1 MQEERAR
8 NRHDGY
14 CSYPSLQKL
23 LAVGTQ
29 LVRDAWMRG
38 FSIGLSISLAFI
50 VGCVAS
56 STRYGVPKAEAAA
69 VVEQRWSYFCFEA
82 EQRRR
87 HQLQGQRGGHAR
99 LGNGG
104 GHAQRC
110 QRPDGLVLPPTTSVN
125 RRRREGASAQSPAR
139 TGARQ
144 P

>member
-8 NRHDGY
+8 NRRAGD
-14 CSYPSLQKL
+14 CSCPTLQKL

-38 FSIGLSISLAFI
+38 FLIGLSISLAFI

-82 EQRRR
+82 SSVEDVSFKANAA
-87 HQLQGQRGGHAR
+87 GMRGWEMVAATP
-99 LGNGG
+99 NAAN
-104 GHAQRC
+104 AQMVWC
-110 QRPDGLVLPPTTSVN
+110 F
-125 RRRREGASAQSPAR
+125 
-139 TGARQ
+139 RQ
-144 P
+144 PRP